1 MSSLDGVDMFGSGP
15 HAFRTG
21 PWERAMVRRGF
32 AGLHGELVLDLGLR
46 SRPIFQTGRLQ
57 ADTASALTGQIG
69 ALDGKIDGRC
79 HGLVDNHGRVYAR
92 VIVEEF
98 QPATPVSC
106 GRGFWCDYTVR
117 YRQLP

>member
-1 MSSLDGVDMFGSGP
+1 MSTLDGLDVFGSGP
-15 HAFRTG
+15 AAFRTG
-21 PWERAMVRRGF
+21 PWERAMVRRSF

-46 SRPIFQTGRLQ
+46 SRPILQTGRLQ
-57 ADTASALTGQIG
+57 ADTAQALTAQIG
-69 ALDGKIDGRC
+69 ALEVTVDGRC
-79 HGLVDNHGRVYAR
+79 HGLVDNHGRVYPY

-98 QPATPVSC
+98 QPATPVSL